1 MQNKN
6 KNKSLLCKQSKQN
19 PLASKHRAFCYIF
32 LLLFPTFLFS
42 SSVFFFSAERISLER
57 QPISPTLGN
66 VPFLLYKM
74 TNVVCII
81 CRFGNTYG
89 YGFAFGLSSPY
100 TPLFNMA
107 LFRLQKDFKISSL
120 SHKWTKEGV
129 KCEMMDNFEK
139 QQQEGQTF
147 LTLEAPIS
155 ICIFSLVFSIHFL
168 WY

>member
-1 MQNKN
+1 MQTKQTKPFNIET
-6 KNKSLLCKQSKQN
+6 SRILL
-19 PLASKHRAFCYIF
+19 H
-32 LLLFPTFLFS
+32 FS
-42 SSVFFFSAERISLER
+42 PSISNFFVFFFGLFFSAERISLER

-66 VPFLLYKM
+66 VPFLLYKI